1 MTIAIYPGSFD
12 PITNGHLDVVLRA
25 SRIFE
30 SVIVGVYDTPEKKL
44 VFSPQERVELAKA
57 AVKDITNVEVQ
68 LYCGLTVDFAQKVGA
83 QVMVRG
89 LRASADFEFEFDMA
103 MMTNKLS
110 PELEMVCFMA
120 SPQYQ
125 FLSSSLL
132 KEVARLGGKI
142 DDWVAGSVA
151 FAVREKVKIL
161 KQN

>member
-1 MTIAIYPGSFD
+1 LTVAIYPGSFD
-12 PITNGHLDVVLRA
+12 PITNGHLDVVQRA
-25 SRIFE
+25 ARIFE
-30 SVIVGVYDTPEKKL
+30 KVIIGVYDTPGKNL
-44 VFSPQERVELAKA
+44 MFSPHERTELARE
-57 AVKDITNVEVQ
+57 AVNDAVNVEVQ
-68 LYCGLTVDFAQKVGA
+68 LYSGLTVAFAQKIGA

-89 LRASADFEFEFDMA
+89 LRASADFEFEFDLA

-142 DDWVAGSVA
+142 DDWVTASVA
-151 FAVREKVKIL
+151 IAVKSKVKSAI
-161 KQN
+161 